1 MFSPAELW
9 LRRGMNRESGIG
21 RLKDAMEER
30 GMNAIRIPFLR
41 LVVVLLVAAS
51 HPARA
56 EESMVDA
63 GAVRAALD
71 AALTGMAGLQRNGGW
86 TTAAT
91 PGLELRWGQD
101 KPVGEAW
108 ITLQPP
114 ATPSIAEVY
123 LRAARIL
130 ENDAW
135 RAVAARAHAAIT
147 AMQNEHGGFPHEGNP
162 ERPPRGAGTFDD
174 GVTTGC
180 AMFLLHWWQETQAPA
195 DRALVDRVGAFI
207 LNAQYA
213 DSGGWPQAYPP
224 NPGGYQKD
232 ITLNDGVMRNV
243 LFTLLAFHTATG
255 DARYLDAAKR
265 GGECLIRLQGPGE
278 EAIWAQQYKHDT
290 LKPSWARNF
299 EPPGYTPNE
308 SIGVCDAL
316 VALYFA
322 TREERYLAPLPHAF
336 QWYDT
341 HRLEN
346 GLYARLYEPD
356 TQRPVYGRRDKA
368 EKVYELENATG
379 GYGWQGDWYPRRAR
393 EWYECIQG
401 SGAEPCAAAYMEQ
414 QRRVSAPSNEEV
426 SRLIRQLSAEGL
438 WTSPPT
444 AGEREEYSRHGIKAD
459 LPLVR
464 SGEFV
469 AHAGKLLDWLESAD
483 VN

>member
-1 MFSPAELW
+1 M
-9 LRRGMNRESGIG
+9 
-21 RLKDAMEER
+21 K
-30 GMNAIRIPFLR
+30 AIRDFL
-41 LVVVLLVAAS
+41 LAVIAVLMLMTLP
-51 HPARA
+51 PARA
-56 EESMVDA
+56 QESPVDA
-63 GAVRAALD
+63 PAVRAALD
-71 AALTGMAGLQRNGGW
+71 AALKGMAALQRNGGW
-86 TTAAT
+86 TTST
-91 PGLELRWGQD
+91 TQGRELRWGQD

-114 ATPSIAEVY
+114 ATPSVAEVY
-123 LRAARIL
+123 LRAAKVL
-130 ENDAW
+130 GNDAW
-135 RAVAARAHAAIT
+135 HSVAARARDAIV
-147 AMQNEHGGFPHEGNP
+147 AMQNEHGGFPHEGKP

-180 AMFLLHWWQETQAPA
+180 AMFLLHWWQDSQNPI
-195 DRALVDRVGAFI
+195 DRAVVDRVGGFI

-224 NPGGYQKD
+224 NPSGYQKD

-255 DARYLDAAKR
+255 DVRYLDAAKR
-265 GGECLIRLQGPGE
+265 GGECLIRLQGPDE

-290 LKPSWARNF
+290 LEPSWARNF

-316 VALYFA
+316 IRLYFE
-322 TREERYLAPLPHAF
+322 TREERYLKPLPRAF
-336 QWYDT
+336 RWYDT

-346 GLYARLYEPD
+346 GLYARLYEPG

-368 EKVYELENATG
+368 EKVYELEHATG

-393 EWYECIQG
+393 DLYECIQQE
-401 SGAEPCAAAYMEQ
+401 GAEPCATAYSEQ
-414 QRRVSAPSNEEV
+414 QRRVAPPSNEEV
-426 SRLIRQLSAEGL
+426 SRLIRQLKAEGL

-444 AGEREEYSRHGIKAD
+444 AGELEEYARHGIDAD
-459 LPLVR
+459 IPLVR

-469 AHAGKLLDWLESAD
+469 AHAGKLLDWLESSE